1 MNNFPKCKWL
11 SCLKIINFPKCKCKW
26 LTFLNPKSNPD
37 LFQHFTIFNPI
48 LDQRNQRS
56 TIKHAIHLI
65 SSSKLLTTKKHD
77 VVSFKSSNFQKKF
90 LRSNFLIRPWFFS
103 HQKVLNVKSFKICRF
118 YCQRLTRANFLSPP
132 IYESVEKKKQKLE
145 MIWRNWTFASCSFL
159 LLSENTSTKSQWRD

>member
-1 MNNFPKCKWL
+1 M
-11 SCLKIINFPKCKCKW
+11 IDFPKCKCKW

-65 SSSKLLTTKKHD
+65 SSSKLLTTKKNMMLFRSNLQIFRK
-77 VVSFKSSNFQKKF
+77 SFSVAIFWSVPGSLVIKKF
-90 LRSNFLIRPWFFS
+90 KTW
-103 HQKVLNVKSFKICRF
+103 KVSKFAASTANVWHAQTF
-118 YCQRLTRANFLSPP
+118 YRLQFMNLWR
-132 IYESVEKKKQKLE
+132 KKKQKLE
-145 MIWRNWTFASCSFL
+145 MIWRNWTLGSCSFL

>member
-1 MNNFPKCKWL
+1 MQMIIL
-11 SCLKIINFPKCKCKW
+11 SENYKLSQVQMQMINF
-26 LTFLNPKSNPD
+26 TFLNPKSNPD

-48 LDQRNQRS
+48 LDQRSQRS

-118 YCQRLTRANFLSPP
+118 YCQRLTRAKLS
-132 IYESVEKKKQKLE
+132 I
-145 MIWRNWTFASCSFL
+145 ASNL
-159 LLSENTSTKSQWRD
+159 